1 MGATGTSMDCGDDSK
16 YVAKEVNQPQNNYCI
31 QKEIVNDF
39 VIPTK
44 NEEEKE
50 KHRGR

>member
-1 MGATGTSMDCGDDSK
+1 MGITGASLDDEEKGSQF
-16 YVAKEVNQPQNNYCI
+16 EE
-31 QKEIVNDF
+31 KEIVNDF

-44 NEEEKE
+44 SEEEKE